1 MNTHSWLADGRT
13 KTHQDLCIK
22 APENDHLLFR
32 PIMDGTN
39 KISILL
45 PIKLHKTFDQRN
57 VQDIRKR
64 KKNAENG

>member
-1 MNTHSWLADGRT
+1 MNTHSWLADERT
-13 KTHQDLCIK
+13 KTHQGLCIK
-22 APENDHLLFR
+22 APDNDHLLFR
-32 PIMDGTN
+32 RTMDGNN

-45 PIKLHKTFDQRN
+45 PIKLHKAFDQRN

>member
-1 MNTHSWLADGRT
+1 MNTQSWLADGRT
-13 KTHQDLCIK
+13 KTHQGLCIK
-22 APENDHLLFR
+22 APDNDHLLFR
-32 PIMDGTN
+32 HIMHGNN

-45 PIKLHKTFDQRN
+45 PIKLHKTCDQRN